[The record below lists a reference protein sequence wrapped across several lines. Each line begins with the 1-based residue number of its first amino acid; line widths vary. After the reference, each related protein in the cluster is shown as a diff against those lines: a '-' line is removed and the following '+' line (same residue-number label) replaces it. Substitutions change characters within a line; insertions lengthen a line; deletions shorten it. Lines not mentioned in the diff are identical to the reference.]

1 MDSDHSCDAAPSSPP
16 PVRKQGSADR
26 LHPGSAGASHAKE
39 ASVAAFKQQ
48 RQAPAA
54 ASAAGG
60 TPRGARTSRIPTLNG
75 LPLSRMPGGAGTPK
89 GLGQGPQAAK
99 EPPRGSQ
106 TARAA
111 TMHAATLSTKVDRT
125 FLHISAEAADG
136 SSRQG
141 PVPEVRPCLN
151 SQLAAIGFVP
161 HLQPS
166 SGAWNKSSRMPE
178 TAWPRVAAADACTSE
193 SRQPAEAITGSLD
206 SVSSRP
212 LAKKHHQETSV
223 KSALSP
229 APGQAMEQ
237 VTVHEGS
244 TLGAPSAA
252 ESGQGAPADRP
263 WRSPLAQDSP
273 KAGSAAGLNWDTCGD
288 LAPLRSFLQCSP
300 PSTPRGHAVH
310 TPRPQ
315 QLDCVPTA
323 ARLHASSCRPPTEAL
338 CADIQRADLVGLC
351 QQGRVGV
358 PADHQQAVSGME
370 GCSPGCLPSV
380 ALVPGRKPTS
390 EPPTAVLHDGGAAM
404 AALSTSSVGSV
415 GDVSSEGPPSP
426 LAPAAAAAAVGN
438 DHHSGA
444 ACAMQRESMS
454 APAGSSQMQQTLG
467 AEPGLAAIV
476 QSLLSP
482 DGKR

>member
-1 MDSDHSCDAAPSSPP
+1 
-16 PVRKQGSADR
+16 
-26 LHPGSAGASHAKE
+26 
-39 ASVAAFKQQ
+39 
-48 RQAPAA
+48 
-54 ASAAGG
+54 
-60 TPRGARTSRIPTLNG
+60 
-75 LPLSRMPGGAGTPK
+75 
-89 GLGQGPQAAK
+89 
-99 EPPRGSQ
+99 
-106 TARAA
+106 
-111 TMHAATLSTKVDRT
+111 
-125 FLHISAEAADG
+125 
-136 SSRQG
+136 
-141 PVPEVRPCLN
+141 
-151 SQLAAIGFVP
+151 
-161 HLQPS
+161 
-166 SGAWNKSSRMPE
+166 
-178 TAWPRVAAADACTSE
+178 
-193 SRQPAEAITGSLD
+193 
-206 SVSSRP
+206 
-212 LAKKHHQETSV
+212 
-223 KSALSP
+223 
-229 APGQAMEQ
+229 MEQ

-244 TLGAPSAA
+244 TLGAPSAG

-426 LAPAAAAAAVGN
+426 LAPAAAAAAVGQAVSECWASIFN
-438 DHHSGA
+438 GVSNQNTAVSLKALMDTMCPPTKS
-444 ACAMQRESMS
+444 CVLRNTLQEQ
-454 APAGSSQMQQTLG
+454 APAHRLCCLLLLSTIPESAFASAAASPSSSNWLKDLLSFVLHIDSHLNDLILQHGKTTYLILWSIVFCETG
-467 AEPGLAAIV
+467 LVLTPFLPGD
-476 QSLLSP
+476 SLLFTAGTFAARGSLSIGLLVATFLTSAILG
-482 DGKR
+482 DAVNYAVGKWLGGKAMNSKLINKEYIAKTERYFAKHGGRAIILARFVPIIRTFAHLSSVASSALSFLIWIEIVLRKTAPFLREKFTRSSRYWAHW